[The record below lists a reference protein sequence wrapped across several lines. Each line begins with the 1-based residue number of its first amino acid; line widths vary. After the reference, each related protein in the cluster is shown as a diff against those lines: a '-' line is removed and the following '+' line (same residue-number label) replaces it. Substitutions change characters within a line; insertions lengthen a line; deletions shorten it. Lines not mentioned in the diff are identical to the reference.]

1 MAVLDEARADNQS
14 FPAGLAVV
22 LMIFAHN
29 RTAMLR
35 YIAVRLNVTN
45 ARQLPRDSEQR
56 WIEVQ
61 GWNNL
66 RREAWTQVRARR

>member
-1 MAVLDEARADNQS
+1 MAMLDEACADNQS
-14 FPAGLAVV
+14 FPAGLAAV
-22 LMIFAHN
+22 LMTLAHN
-29 RTAMLR
+29 RAAMLR
-35 YIAVRLNVTN
+35 YVAVRLDVTD

-56 WIEVQ
+56 WIEMQ